1 MQNSKETLLKI
12 KNNFKFF
19 KQLSNEEILAICT
32 DIAFLKVKEGEDIF
46 KQNEESNEIY
56 CIIKGEVGIY
66 VCPEDSQNADE
77 CTHIVN
83 LEEKHLFGE
92 IAAVTGEPRNASAI
106 AEVDSILLRFR
117 LMQYSSSHKDAI
129 IKVYRNL
136 ISILADKIKS
146 NNMEIHAFMDEEVV
160 HLDEE

>member
-19 KQLSNEEILAICT
+19 KHLSDDEILGICT
-32 DIAFLKVKEGEDIF
+32 DIAFLKVKGGEDIF
-46 KQNEESNEIY
+46 KQDEESNEIY

-66 VCPEDSQNADE
+66 VCPEDSQNSDE

-92 IAAVTGEPRNASAI
+92 IAAVTGAPRNASAI

-117 LMQYSSSHKDAI
+117 LMQYSASHKDAI
-129 IKVYRNL
+129 TKVYRNL
-136 ISILADKIKS
+136 ISILADKIKG
-146 NNMEIHAFMDEEVV
+146 NNMELHAFMDEEVV
-160 HLDEE
+160 HLDE

>member
-19 KQLSNEEILAICT
+19 KNLSDDEILAICT
-32 DIAFLKVKEGEDIF
+32 DIAFLKVKGGEDIF
-46 KQNEESNEIY
+46 KQDEESNEIY

-66 VCPEDSQNADE
+66 VCPEGSQNSDE

-92 IAAVTGEPRNASAI
+92 IAAVTGAPRNASAI
-106 AEVDSILLRFR
+106 AEIDSILLRFR
-117 LMQYSSSHKDAI
+117 LMQYSASHKDAI

-136 ISILADKIKS
+136 ISILADKIKG
-146 NNMEIHAFMDEEVV
+146 NNMELHAFMDEEVV
-160 HLDEE
+160 HLDE